1 MALRAIV
8 FPIQIF
14 CEEGGE
20 LGLLKIIKTICRYLG
35 YKHFR
40 GLSHHF
46 RQQVHQ
52 DGSIKA
58 TENDISK
65 GSDRDSGE
73 TFNRGD
79 QSW

>member
-1 MALRAIV
+1 MALRAIG

-14 CEEGGE
+14 CEESGE
-20 LGLLKIIKTICRYLG
+20 LRLLKIIKMICRYLG
-35 YKHFR
+35 YKDFR
-40 GLSHHF
+40 GMSHHS

-58 TENDISK
+58 TENHISK
-65 GSDRDSGE
+65 GRGRDSEE
-73 TFNRGD
+73 TFNQGD